1 MSPNIKKGCLI
12 SFLLFLVVVIVVI
25 LIVTWHVS
33 KSYGLTKAPYIPI
46 PTKIPPNANCQIV
59 LRTDP
64 ALPILERVLPWE
76 QLKSQTPIP
85 APQTTIPMALPYE
98 LGFWAVTEFARSHVS
113 FSLIINEKRLGP
125 IAYEILQT
133 ERPWENIK
141 QIIWDKEGLTFPQ
154 RGLLSITGALKI
166 PEGVEEQVI
175 KDWGTQQK
183 GISARLSSESK
194 HLLEAYLDLKNG
206 EILVWTASI
215 LNAQGVAWEEE
226 LRNNKFAGMA
236 YEIAKKLE
244 QLHIQADPSTK
255 PDELILKAVLQ
266 ARPDAQGALEFFI
279 KGMGL
284 PMAQDYLKTQFGILL
299 EGNFAW
305 DSNQSALVGDF
316 VLKNYEGFLKTKLAT
331 LIK

>member
-1 MSPNIKKGCLI
+1 
-12 SFLLFLVVVIVVI
+12 
-25 LIVTWHVS
+25 
-33 KSYGLTKAPYIPI
+33 
-46 PTKIPPNANCQIV
+46 
-59 LRTDP
+59 
-64 ALPILERVLPWE
+64 
-76 QLKSQTPIP
+76 
-85 APQTTIPMALPYE
+85 
-98 LGFWAVTEFARSHVS
+98 
-113 FSLIINEKRLGP
+113 
-125 IAYEILQT
+125 
-133 ERPWENIK
+133 
-141 QIIWDKEGLTFPQ
+141 GLTFPQ